1 MSQELVDSIVDAMP
15 IVEDCAYITD
25 NSIAFRG
32 KNLDA
37 WTKEIRMTLLH
48 DKMSY
53 AEIQAYNYEFVRVN
67 EIIMNNLAYAKAYYA
82 LKLAQNRMIATIN
95 ADKTKKMLGAD
106 SLERF
111 ASLECATESMALQMA
126 SLFYEYWKTQCDKMK
141 MLDSRLQNINYMVR
155 N

>member
-1 MSQELVDSIVDAMP
+1 
-15 IVEDCAYITD
+15 
-25 NSIAFRG
+25 
-32 KNLDA
+32 
-37 WTKEIRMTLLH
+37 
-48 DKMSY
+48 MSY

-67 EIIMNNLAYAKAYYA
+67 EIIMNNLAYAKAYYEMSIGQYNNA

>member
-53 AEIQAYNYEFVRVN
+53 AEIKEQRKAEKKGLMLKLIMKCPLGN
-67 EIIMNNLAYAKAYYA
+67 IIML
-82 LKLAQNRMIATIN
+82 
-95 ADKTKKMLGAD
+95 
-106 SLERF
+106 
-111 ASLECATESMALQMA
+111 
-126 SLFYEYWKTQCDKMK
+126 
-141 MLDSRLQNINYMVR
+141 
-155 N
+155 